1 MESPQGASRPMSE
14 WRTSSRCTGG
24 DCVQVAFTG
33 DGVAMRDS
41 KNPERGSLFYSRDE
55 WRAFV
60 AMTKAGLHDLP

>member
-1 MESPQGASRPMSE
+1 MESPQGAGRPALE

-24 DCVQVAFTG
+24 DCVQVAFTD
-33 DGVAMRDS
+33 DGVVMRDS

-60 AMTKAGLHDLP
+60 AMTKANFHDLP